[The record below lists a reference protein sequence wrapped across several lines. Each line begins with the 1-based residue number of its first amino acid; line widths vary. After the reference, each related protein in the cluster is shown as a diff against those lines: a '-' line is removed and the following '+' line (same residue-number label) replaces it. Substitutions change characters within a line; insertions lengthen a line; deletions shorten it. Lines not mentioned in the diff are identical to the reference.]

1 MKWTYQDM
9 NKEDLKW
16 LCDWIGCQFVEHKSY
31 PRPDVDPDFRRKW
44 EKWNE
49 EQHKKMER
57 ILNGEML

>member
-1 MKWTYQDM
+1 M

-16 LCDWIGCQFVEHKSY
+16 LCDWIGCKFVEHKSY

-57 ILNGEML
+57 ILNGTEN